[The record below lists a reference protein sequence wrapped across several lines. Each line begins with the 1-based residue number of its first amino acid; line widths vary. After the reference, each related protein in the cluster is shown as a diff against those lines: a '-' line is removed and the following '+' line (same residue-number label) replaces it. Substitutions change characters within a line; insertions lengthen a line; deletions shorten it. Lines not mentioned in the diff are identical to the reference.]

1 MPTGQLRMPWCTL
14 PRRWACRRVTQD
26 PPGVSEAQPGLNAV
40 DVTTLATYLR
50 GAKFAALAMS
60 MRFPDAKESSKGIW
74 GADGPLHR
82 GTRGAPGVTRRPP
95 KTIALRLIDDAGIP
109 YDAMPYTLS
118 DAEFSARAVAVR
130 LGIPED
136 QIFKTLL
143 AIGYRGPTFAVIPA
157 SGELDLKALAR
168 VRNERR
174 MSMVP
179 VGDLRGLTGYARG
192 AVTVPGATHAYP
204 VVLDESALLH
214 ERIAVSAGMKG
225 LQVMVATESYR
236 ELVDAT
242 VAAVTR

>member
-1 MPTGQLRMPWCTL
+1 M
-14 PRRWACRRVTQD
+14 TQ
-26 PPGVSEAQPGLNAV
+26 
-40 DVTTLATYLR
+40 
-50 GAKFAALAMS
+50 
-60 MRFPDAKESSKGIW
+60 
-74 GADGPLHR
+74 
-82 GTRGAPGVTRRPP
+82 RPP
-95 KTIALRLIDDAGIP
+95 KTIALRLIDGAGIP

-143 AIGYRGPTFAVIPA
+143 AIGHRGPTFAVIPG

-168 VRNERR
+168 VRNEWR

-204 VVLDESALLH
+204 VVLAESALLH
-214 ERIAVSAGMKG
+214 EHIAVSAGMKG
-225 LQVMVATESYR
+225 LQVMVATEGYR

-242 VAAVTR
+242 VAAVSR